1 LDRLGRATGCRS
13 QKARYKP
20 FLLPRFLCVIPM
32 GNRFDRQNPSADRI
46 ASKDATQA
54 HSKSDSRNAESCRE
68 KQALACYSGSGS
80 AEFLGRDTRLIEVE
94 VGVVLVGKQR
104 KNYRVFRSTPVR
116 ESVQG
121 QGWVTWATTIAIF
134 LAIVATFIVVF
145 LLRYALR
152 RTPRRRL
159 EPRTST
165 RVRLELSSLDG
176 PSIHEI
182 TFTKNVSH
190 HGACALSKNR
200 WVPNNTV
207 QVRFADRAA
216 SSRARIAYCNP
227 FHDVFVIGLQFST
240 AIHC

>member
-1 LDRLGRATGCRS
+1 MPRKRTPKATVETPNHAAKIKLSPAVPAAEALSFLRETRGLSKWRSAWYWLGNSGKITES
-13 QKARYKP
+13 
-20 FLLPRFLCVIPM
+20 
-32 GNRFDRQNPSADRI
+32 SAPP
-46 ASKDATQA
+46 
-54 HSKSDSRNAESCRE
+54 
-68 KQALACYSGSGS
+68 
-80 AEFLGRDTRLIEVE
+80 
-94 VGVVLVGKQR
+94 
-104 KNYRVFRSTPVR
+104 PVR